1 MAMRINPHI
10 ARHKVAKTKNYVK
23 LQPYS
28 NLFHAMGQT
37 EDLLQELVNLKKEEM
52 HRTRSYR
59 WSKFLMSFIPMI
71 IFLVLTIW
79 GSIVAW
85 DKLSGMIDQMPA
97 QIQEQLK
104 GKLGL

>member
-1 MAMRINPHI
+1 
-10 ARHKVAKTKNYVK
+10 
-23 LQPYS
+23 
-28 NLFHAMGQT
+28 MGQT